1 MKSYLSYN
9 LKEMIDI
16 MKNYKFKINLIDI
29 DSDLGVM
36 SIDKIKEKIS
46 NKTAATISYTN
57 MFNDYEHAETIKKLC
72 EENDILLIEDCSFL
86 VTIR

>member
-1 MKSYLSYN
+1 
-9 LKEMIDI
+9 MIDI

-46 NKTAATISYTN
+46 NKTAALYTN

-72 EENDILLIEDCSFL
+72 GRKMIFC
-86 VTIR
+86 

>member
-1 MKSYLSYN
+1 
-9 LKEMIDI
+9 MIDI

-46 NKTAATISYTN
+46 NKTAALLYTN
-57 MFNDYEHAETIKKLC
+57 MFNDYEHAETIKKLM
-72 EENDILLIEDCSFL
+72 S
-86 VTIR
+86 RK